1 MLCLYFVRQIHDTYF
16 LVAIIDN
23 DYVEGTLL
31 FDVFDEIIAVDKEL
45 RQSAADG
52 ESEADSA
59 LTKSNPTAG
68 SEPSEE
74 WF

>member
-1 MLCLYFVRQIHDTYF
+1 MLFSRPQIHDTYF

-31 FDVFDEIIAVDKEL
+31 FDVFDEIMAADKEL
-45 RQSAADG
+45 RQSAADA

-59 LTKSNPTAG
+59 LTKSNPTTAT
-68 SEPSEE
+68 EE